1 VQVVLDMRTHWIIW
15 ATSLAYGLIAQTTL
29 INPTTDGGFEGSHG
43 WTLVNSTDY
52 PNRWCVG
59 SAAPPSEGSNCLF
72 ISDASDCSRYRYS
85 GTGGNR
91 SFVHAYKEINVPAN
105 QPYLTISFKAKLNG
119 GGFHRAIFY
128 LMPSTI
134 PLPQADVEI
143 SRQYRLFDIHSSSSG
158 TIDKDG
164 YIVSPTAYT
173 SVSHV
178 TCVEP
183 GQAYRLVISGYVEY
197 TPLDSEQPPAS
208 IDEVSVVS
216 SATPSDPPLGGGVI
230 AVSNL
235 PYTHPTTP
243 TPTTCGSGNDL
254 FGFNVKSRCGIQG
267 DAFDNGKDRVWT
279 FIPTRGGCVRV
290 QFTGD
295 TLNGYGWINMKLL
308 IYEDNPLSCG
318 QCIRKSEFQEV
329 HTHIFRVQPNH
340 KYYVVLESGGGENN
354 TGCDDFLGLTISA
367 PDSNLCALASLPL
380 SAQGV
385 REFTVYPNPAS
396 DVIQVRAAGL
406 EGGRAA
412 ALCVRDGLGR
422 SLIEVQTFPTH
433 EGEISY
439 TLGIAQLPAGFYIV
453 EIQQGESYARQR
465 LTIAP

>member
-1 VQVVLDMRTHWIIW
+1 VQVGLDMRTHWIIW
-15 ATSLAYGLIAQTTL
+15 AMSLVYGLIAQTTTL

-43 WTLVNSTDY
+43 WTLVNSPTY

-59 SAAPPSEGSNCLF
+59 SAAPPSQGSNCLF
-72 ISDASDCSRYRYS
+72 ISDTSSCSRYRYS
-85 GTGGNR
+85 GTGGNP
-91 SFVHAYKEINVPAN
+91 SYVHAYKEINVPAN

-128 LMPSTI
+128 LMPSTM
-134 PLPQADVEI
+134 PLPQADAQI
-143 SRQYRLFDIHSSSSG
+143 SAQYRLFDIHSSSSG

-197 TPLDSEQPPAS
+197 SPLDSEQPPAS

-230 AVSNL
+230 DVSTL

-243 TPTTCGSGNDL
+243 TPTTCGSGKDL
-254 FGFNVKSRCGIQG
+254 FGFNVKDRCGIRG
-267 DAFDNGKDRVWT
+267 DDFRGQDRVWT
-279 FIPTRGGCVRV
+279 FIPTRRGCVRV

-295 TLNGYGWINMKLL
+295 TLNGNGWINMILL

-318 QCIRKSEFQEV
+318 RCIRNSVFQMV
-329 HTHIFRVQPNH
+329 HTHIFPVQPNR
-340 KYYVVLESGGGENN
+340 KYYVVLESNWGENN

-396 DVIQVRAAGL
+396 DAIQVRAAGL

-412 ALCVRDGLGR
+412 ALRVRDRLGR

-465 LTIAP
+465 LSLAP

>member
-1 VQVVLDMRTHWIIW
+1 M
-15 ATSLAYGLIAQTTL
+15 SLAYGLIAQTTTL
-29 INPTTDGGFEGSHG
+29 INPTTDGSFEGNHG
-43 WTLVNSTDY
+43 WTFVNSPTY

-59 SAAPPSEGSNCLF
+59 GAAGPSHGSNSLF
-72 ISDASDCSRYRYS
+72 ISDNSNCNVYGYS
-85 GTGGNR
+85 TTSGETY
-91 SFVHAYKEINVPAN
+91 VHAYKEINVPAN

-119 GGFHRAIFY
+119 EGFVRTIFY
-128 LMPSTI
+128 LMPSTTS
-134 PLPQADVEI
+134 PPQADARI
-143 SRQYRLFDIHSSSSG
+143 SGQYWLFDILPSTRRSG
-158 TIDKDG
+158 TINADG
-164 YIVSPTAYT
+164 YVVSYTDYT

-183 GQAYRLVISGYVEY
+183 GQAYRLVITWYSSDYSVY
-197 TPLDSEQPPAS
+197 PPPAS

-216 SATPSDPPLGGGVI
+216 SDTPSDPSLGGGVI
-230 AVSNL
+230 AVSTL

-254 FGFNVKSRCGIQG
+254 FGFNVKDRCGIQR
-267 DAFDNGKDRVWT
+267 DAFDDGKDRVWT

-318 QCIRKSEFQEV
+318 RCIRKSEFQKV
-329 HTHIFRVQPNH
+329 HTHIFPVQPNR
-340 KYYVVLESGGGENN
+340 KYYVVLESDWGENN

-367 PDSNLCALASLPL
+367 PDSALCALASLPL

-412 ALCVRDGLGR
+412 ALRVRDGLGR

-439 TLGIAQLPAGFYIV
+439 TLGVAQLPAGFYIV